1 MRKWNTIMKKMAV
14 LFLSAVLI
22 SARMPVQ
29 LRAQEQSVQDET
41 EIGAQS
47 GEGAGTGVQSR
58 DGAGGGAQSGADAG
72 IVMRSRSDAE
82 ADSAVDDDMT
92 GGEKAVQTM
101 KVQDTGAETKDSDDA
116 DDVEGD
122 GNSQDVIGK
131 DDKRDQTDQTT
142 QTDQTDQTDKTDQSE
157 DDQYDGQ
164 QDEDPLEDESQTGD
178 GQEGENPGGRP
189 GITLDPIAFPILMDS
204 SNELYGSLSQFLSLS
219 SDQFQIYTVA
229 VIDPMTQQPVQPD
242 SPVEVSLDVP
252 SGYDADRVVV
262 SEISMDGEI
271 PVRTELSF
279 TYNSGKAVFE
289 TDHSGVYVVM
299 EKKVQ
304 PQLPASLEMTSK
316 VEKLELTKK
325 YPDGVSQISP
335 AGSLTS
341 SARALTL
348 NPQTGDDHS
357 VLIWGVVTA
366 IAAAAVIVLIVII
379 IKRRK

>member
-1 MRKWNTIMKKMAV
+1 MRKWSMIMKKMTV
-14 LFLSAVLI
+14 LLLSAMLI
-22 SARMPVQ
+22 SAMMPGQ
-29 LRAQEQSVQDET
+29 ARAQEQSEQDDTKISVQSGDTDSGSEFET
-41 EIGAQS
+41 EEDTDSPQADDA
-47 GEGAGTGVQSR
+47 AG
-58 DGAGGGAQSGADAG
+58 
-72 IVMRSRSDAE
+72 SDNAI
-82 ADSAVDDDMT
+82 
-92 GGEKAVQTM
+92 QTTD
-101 KVQDTGAETKDSDDA
+101 VQDTGAEKETSGTDDKSDPSDD
-116 DDVEGD
+116 DQND
-122 GNSQDVIGK
+122 GQ
-131 DDKRDQTDQTT
+131 
-142 QTDQTDQTDKTDQSE
+142 QSE
-157 DDQYDGQ
+157 DAKENGQQNEDAKEDGQ
-164 QDEDPLEDESQTGD
+164 QTGS
-178 GQEGENPGGRP
+178 GQEGTWPGGIP
-189 GITLDPIAFPILMDS
+189 EITLDPMAFPVLMDS